1 MPNILP
7 HTSSPAT
14 LHTQAK
20 LTPDVSSVHLAN
32 ELVDVGLAVAE
43 VTTLNVVLELR
54 LYPATVGVRELDG
67 PEEVGGLQIYMS
79 LCVINMLRKFD
90 RPA

>member
-20 LTPDVSSVHLAN
+20 LTPNVSSVHLAN

-43 VTTLNVVLELR
+43 VTTLDEVLELACP
-54 LYPATVGVRELDG
+54 PATVGVGELER
-67 PEEVGGLQIYMS
+67 PEEVGSLIY
-79 LCVINMLRKFD
+79 
-90 RPA
+90 P

>member
-43 VTTLNVVLELR
+43 VTTLNEMLELPCP
-54 LYPATVGVRELDG
+54 PAAVGVGELEW
-67 PEEVGGLQIYMS
+67 PEEVR
-79 LCVINMLRKFD
+79 CLRI
-90 RPA
+90 A